1 MSKST
6 EILETFL
13 ASMQSCDIDK
23 VMGSFT
29 NDSLWQ
35 NVPHLPAK
43 GLIEIRTMFETIMR
57 RSSKIRWD
65 VVSASFNKD
74 QAWIERV
81 DRFWIDGTEYAV
93 KCNGV
98 FDFDSSTSTIQ
109 SVRDYVDLGEW
120 RSRLSQAQL

>member
-13 ASMQSCDIDK
+13 TSMQSCDIDK

-29 NDSLWQ
+29 NESLWQ
-35 NVPHLPAK
+35 NVPHLPAQ

-57 RSSKIRWD
+57 RSSRIQWD
-65 VVSASFNKD
+65 VVSASFNGER
-74 QAWIERV
+74 AWIERV

-98 FDFDSSTSTIQ
+98 FDFDSSSSSIQ

-120 RSRLSQAQL
+120 RSRLSQAQI

>member
-1 MSKST
+1 MPKST

-13 ASMQSCDIDK
+13 RSIHSCDIDK

-29 NDSLWQ
+29 NDSTWQ
-35 NVPHLPAK
+35 NVPHLPAQ

-57 RSSKIRWD
+57 RSSKIQWD
-65 VVSASFNKD
+65 VVSASFDKD
-74 QAWIERV
+74 RAWIERV

-98 FDFDSSTSTIQ
+98 FDFDSSSSSIQ

-120 RSRLSQAQL
+120 RSRLSQAHL